1 VSEGECAAAN
11 AAAKPMAPVAP
22 ARPADKRWLVDLL
35 LLGMLWG
42 ASFLFMRIG
51 AAEFGAL
58 PTAAVRVAIAMVFLL
73 PLLFMR
79 GQWSSFR
86 QYWKPTLSIGV
97 LNSGLPFAFFS
108 FALLTINSGLGAVL
122 NATVPMFGALV
133 AWGFFGERPDRSR
146 TLGLVIGFAGVA
158 MLAGRSAG
166 LQSGADETAAR
177 WAIAACLAA
186 CICYA
191 FAASLTRKHLSGVP
205 PLATAAGSQ
214 IGATLAL
221 AIPAIWLWPAQM
233 PSPKAW
239 FALGVLGTACTGL
252 AYILFFRLIERAGP
266 ARALTV
272 TFLVPVFALFYGA
285 VFLGEEITQWMLVCA
300 VVIVCGVALSTGLV
314 KLGRKRPA
322 TTAMPG
328 KP

>member
-1 VSEGECAAAN
+1 MNEGECSAEG
-11 AAAKPMAPVAP
+11 KPSTLVPLATP
-22 ARPADKRWLVDLL
+22 ARPAGKAWLVDLL

-58 PTAAVRVAIAMVFLL
+58 PAAAVRVGVAMLFLV
-73 PLLFMR
+73 PLLLVR
-79 GQWSSFR
+79 GQWASFR
-86 QYWKPTLSIGV
+86 QYWKPALGIGV
-97 LNSGLPFAFFS
+97 LNSGLPFAFFC
-108 FALLTINSGLGAVL
+108 FALLSINSGLAAVL

-146 TLGLVIGFAGVA
+146 SLGLVIGFAGVA

-166 LQSGADETAAR
+166 FHSGADETAAR
-177 WAIAACLAA
+177 WAMAACLAA
-186 CICYA
+186 CVCYA
-191 FAASLTRKHLSGVP
+191 FAASLTRKHLAGVP
-205 PLATAAGSQ
+205 ALATATGSQ

-221 AIPAIWLWPAQM
+221 ALPALWLWPTQM
-233 PSPKAW
+233 PSLKAW
-239 FALGVLGTACTGL
+239 FALIALGVACTGL
-252 AYILFFRLIERAGP
+252 AYILFFRLIENAGP

-285 VFLGEEITQWMLVCA
+285 IFLGEEITQWMLVCA

-314 KLGRKRPA
+314 KLGRRRGA
-322 TTAMPG
+322 AA
-328 KP
+328 